1 MAILDFLTSRSTANS
16 RIFKRSVKAQLN
28 PPPMGL
34 YQSVWNMNQYGG
46 INNYASAII
55 RQDAMSLAVV
65 ARCRNLIC
73 STIAAIPLEMYS
85 KATGEELPNL
95 AWVDQPDRRQ
105 PRSVTLAWT
114 IDSLLHYGI
123 CFWRVE
129 EIYQDDNRPARFA
142 WIQND
147 RVTTKYN
154 GTNTEVDYYMIDSK
168 RVPDSGVGSLITF
181 QGLNQG
187 LLQTSQAL
195 IRAALDVDNAAAIS
209 AATPMSTGIIKN
221 NGADLPDDHVQGI
234 LAAYKQARQ
243 NRATAYLTSTLEF
256 QATSFSPKEMM
267 YNEARAYYALELARA
282 CNMSADMVDAQML
295 RTQTYQNVLDRR
307 KEFMAFTLQPFISAI
322 ENRLS
327 MDDLCNRNAEI
338 RFSVDETFLRVD
350 PLERLNVTE
359 KLLTLGL
366 IDIEQAKEMEDLSPE
381 GSGMTDATNV

>member
-195 IRAALDVDNAAAIS
+195 IRAALDVDNSAAIS

-350 PLERLNVTE
+350 PIERLNVTE

>member
-195 IRAALDVDNAAAIS
+195 IRAALDVDNSAAIS